1 MYIDVRHYEEWNI
14 GETISIQEKKEIEK
28 TIADFVLKRIK
39 ETEVKMSIV
48 VKDTKPIFSV
58 PRRLQIKEREI
69 ADKQIEV

>member
-1 MYIDVRHYEEWNI
+1 MYDIMKNGILAKQFQSRKRKRL
-14 GETISIQEKKEIEK
+14 EKS
-28 TIADFVLKRIK
+28 IADFVLKRIK